1 MEASH
6 FKKIANITIT
16 VFYYKVQTKLNK
28 MSDENKSSLPSSEE
42 DTTKAQRVVK
52 YNEKFNVPEQTEE
65 EEAETHENAEV
76 ENLADDSKIKRKK
89 SGLQFAGLCHKYIMA
104 YFLKRKQRK
113 KKQGGIINNITDA
126 TYNVS

>member
-1 MEASH
+1 
-6 FKKIANITIT
+6 
-16 VFYYKVQTKLNK
+16 

-76 ENLADDSKIKRKK
+76 ENLANDSKIKRKK
-89 SGLQFAGLCHKYIMA
+89 SGL
-104 YFLKRKQRK
+104 
-113 KKQGGIINNITDA
+113 
-126 TYNVS
+126 